1 MELVFSRE
9 EMELVLRLFDRVEGE
24 PSTSFLYMV
33 FGDDAKKIL
42 KNVRVFIEEHWS
54 ILGVVMDWKE
64 IKKWQEFADRYVVIE
79 RQLGGPPNYMH
90 PSILRYVPTRTTDR
104 TEIEKC

>member
-1 MELVFSRE
+1 M
-9 EMELVLRLFDRVEGE
+9 GW
-24 PSTSFLYMV
+24 
-33 FGDDAKKIL
+33 KKSL
-42 KNVRVFIEEHWS
+42 QRVFFIWF
-54 ILGVVMDWKE
+54 LGIVMDWKE

-79 RQLGGPPNYMH
+79 RQLGGPPNYRQ